1 MKRLLLIAFL
11 VFGLA
16 FVVSAQTWHPVN
28 QVTVGWDVANL
39 ATSYKVFIKS
49 VDGTIEKEVGA
60 TADLAYTITFQNEG
74 RYFLG
79 IQSVREVDGEI
90 FHSMIVWSD
99 NPEVCANGK
108 SFGAIYYELPDT
120 AAGLKVK

>member
-1 MKRLLLIAFL
+1 MKKLLLIAFL

-16 FVVSAQTWHPVN
+16 FVVSAQVWHPVN
-28 QVTVGWDVANL
+28 QVTVGWDAANL

-60 TADLAYTITFQNEG
+60 TADLTCTVTFQEEG
-74 RYFLG
+74 RYFMG
-79 IQSVREVDGEI
+79 VQSVREIDEEI

-99 NPEVCANGK
+99 NPEVCAN
-108 SFGAIYYELPDT
+108 SEAFGAIYYELPDAT
-120 AAGLKVK
+120 GGLKVK